1 MISQLSIQNFQSHRD
16 SHLTFD
22 PGVNIII
29 GPSDSGKTAIIRA
42 LRWLIWNRPQ
52 GDSMRSNWGGE
63 TEVSISFSEPDLE
76 VEPEVTRRKGKMD
89 EYIMNGMSF
98 KALRGEVPK
107 EVQQVINISEVNLQR
122 QLDSPFLLSN
132 TAGEVALHFNKVAKL
147 DQIDTATQRINS
159 WIRELTNV
167 IKFKEEQ
174 ISTLSGELK
183 AFDHLEKFEIELEVL
198 EQLNSQW
205 LAKVL
210 NKNSFDKLIRNI
222 QHINV
227 LIDNNTP
234 LLEFEAEV
242 DNLLSL
248 YTKKEKATVDRKKL
262 WSLLSS
268 VNLTQDDIDYNNS
281 LTQFEAPVNDLLSF
295 YEEIYRK
302 DKEYG
307 KLDAFVV
314 EVKGVEKK
322 LNLQVEKVKALEE
335 RWETEFP
342 EKCPLCNKPK

>member
-1 MISQLSIQNFQSHRD
+1 MITELHIQNFQSHKD

-29 GPSDSGKTAIIRA
+29 GPSDAGKTAIIRA
-42 LRWLIWNRPQ
+42 LRWAIWNRPQ

-63 TEVSISFSEPDLE
+63 TEVSISFTEPNLE
-76 VEPEVTRRKGKMD
+76 VEPEVIRHKGKTD

-132 TAGEVALHFNKVAKL
+132 TAGEVALHFNKVANL
-147 DQIDTATQRINS
+147 DKIDTATQKINS

-167 IKFKEEQ
+167 IKFKEDQ

-198 EQLNSQW
+198 EALNTQW
-205 LAKVL
+205 LSKVL

-234 LLEFEAEV
+234 ILEFETSV
-242 DNLLSL
+242 DTLLNL
-248 YTKKEKATVDRKKL
+248 YVKKDKATIDRKKL
-262 WSLLSS
+262 WGLLSS
-268 VNLTQDDIDYNNS
+268 VNLTQDEIDYTTQ
-281 LTQFEAPVNDLLSF
+281 LTLFETPVNDLLNL
-295 YEEIYRK
+295 YEEIYNK

-307 KLDAFVV
+307 KLEAFVV
-314 EVKGVEKK
+314 ELKGIEKK
-322 LNLQVEKVKALEE
+322 LNFQIEKVKILEE

-342 EKCPLCNKPK
+342 EKCPLCGKLK